1 MPPGALPGPA
11 SEDVVASSQPTIKP
25 GAMIRRALG
34 LVGILLVVF
43 GIVLPR
49 LVDEDA
55 VRAALVGLTPWQLT
69 LLSATTVVALVV
81 NAAPYRVLVPSLSWR
96 HATGS
101 DLAAHAVAT
110 TVPGPTDHA
119 TRFALYRQWSI
130 PGDVA
135 SAGIVLAGLA
145 QALASLA
152 LPAIALVAAFASDEP
167 ARAEAVPVALIGLV
181 VLGLAAILMA
191 SIVRSESLAQR
202 LGRWLEA
209 IVARI
214 WTLLRK
220 TPPSGIADAVLELRR
235 RSTALLTERGARGF
249 AAAIAGK
256 LAWFLVLEVALW
268 CVGVGPDVL
277 PPSAV
282 LATMGIVGIVA
293 LVPLTPGGVGVSE
306 VAYIGILTS
315 VTGPGMADELT
326 AAVTLFRMAQWLVP
340 IPIGWV
346 LLLVMRR
353 GHWEDVFGPPD
364 GSSASAPSTP

>member
-1 MPPGALPGPA
+1 MPAGRIPGPTG
-11 SEDVVASSQPTIKP
+11 EVVVGSSKP
-25 GAMIRRALG
+25 SVGRGAIMRRALG
-34 LVGILLVVF
+34 LVGVLLVVF

-69 LLSATTVVALVV
+69 LLAAASVAALVV
-81 NAAPYRVLVPSLSWR
+81 NAGPYRVLVPGLSWR
-96 HATGS
+96 QATGS
-101 DLAAHAVAT
+101 DLAARAVAT

-119 TRFALYRQWSI
+119 TRLALYRQWSI

-135 SAGIVLAGLA
+135 SAGVVLAGLVV
-145 QALASLA
+145 ALANLA
-152 LPAIALVAAFASDEP
+152 LPAIALVGVLASDQP
-167 ARAEAVPVALIGLV
+167 ARVEALPVALIGLV
-181 VLGLAAILMA
+181 ILGLAAMLIT
-191 SIVRSESLAQR
+191 SIVRSESLARR
-202 LGRWLEA
+202 LGTWFES

-214 WTLLRK
+214 WTVLRK
-220 TPPSGIADAVLELRR
+220 TPPSGIVDAVLELRR
-235 RSTALLTERGARGF
+235 RSTALLTERGVRGF
-249 AAAIAGK
+249 AAAVAGK
-256 LAWFLVLEVALW
+256 LAWFVVLEVALW

-315 VTGPGMADELT
+315 MTGPGLADELT
-326 AAVTLFRMAQWLVP
+326 AAVTLYRIAQWLVP

-353 GHWEDVFGPPD
+353 GHWADVLGPRD
-364 GSSASAPSTP
+364 GSPVPAPSTP